1 MVEMMNTLQWVL
13 FKESRE
19 KSDKILTRFKFS
31 ETTHSKQSRSIN
43 YREKIVK
50 QKKTLS
56 FFPAIR
62 MLLSCT
68 NIESQ
73 T

>member
-31 ETTHSKQSRSIN
+31 ETPHSKQSRSIN
-43 YREKIVK
+43 DGGKIVK
-50 QKKTLS
+50 QKKLNL
-56 FFPAIR
+56 FFSGIR
-62 MLLSCT
+62 MLLSST

-73 T
+73 A

>member
-31 ETTHSKQSRSIN
+31 ETPHSKQSRSIN
-43 YREKIVK
+43 DGEKIVK
-50 QKKTLS
+50 QKKT
-56 FFPAIR
+56 
-62 MLLSCT
+62 
-68 NIESQ
+68 
-73 T
+73 